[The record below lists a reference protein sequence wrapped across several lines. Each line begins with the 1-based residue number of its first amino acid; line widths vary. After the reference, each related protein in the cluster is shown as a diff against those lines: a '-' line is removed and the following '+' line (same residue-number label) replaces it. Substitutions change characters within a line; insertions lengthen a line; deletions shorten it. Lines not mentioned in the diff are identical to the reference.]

1 MLKYFIINNN
11 INFILMFEDLKKR
24 NYKKM
29 KKQININFYW
39 YINIYDFYQKLYIHM
54 FSIILFIKEEI

>member
-39 YINIYDFYQKLYIHM
+39 YINIYIFNKKLYKNI
-54 FSIILFIKEEI
+54 FI